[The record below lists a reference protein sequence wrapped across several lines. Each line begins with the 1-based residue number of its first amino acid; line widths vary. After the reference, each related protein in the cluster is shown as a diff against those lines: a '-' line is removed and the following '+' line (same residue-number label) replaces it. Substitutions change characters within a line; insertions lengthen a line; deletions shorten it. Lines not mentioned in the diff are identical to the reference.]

1 MIISSVE
8 IENFRGFHV
17 RKKFEFKNK
26 KFILFLAENGVG
38 KTTVIDA
45 IEWGL
50 TGSVGRLKEAFENRS
65 SNKEEKKV
73 NGDGIL
79 KNKEAAANEVVRV
92 KLQIVCDNKEYSIER
107 TQKKDDFNSKSNVVV
122 KDSEGNAVST
132 SFLDD
137 LIDSNFY
144 NYHFCDVQKAY
155 NIQNSDRDKL
165 TNVFDTFITDFT
177 REENIVFNLEVVFL
191 TDIERKKKDIE
202 NNKKILEETEKNLA
216 SKIANKGEKASVVKY
231 DENVIYEG
239 ENIEVEK
246 LSLNEIEKQIQNLYA
261 CGWQYLYRKGL
272 QLLENNKNRKLLEII
287 SNMKTEYVGSKDII
301 AEYIACG
308 LHYEEN
314 ILTKSKKRLSDLEEI
329 NLTEENYTIYSD
341 DIIAIGADGLNQ
353 EIWKLHEQKIVE
365 KNEEMQRLEDDVNVM
380 ADGNEIIDALTSM
393 LGLKGDIVAY
403 REMLRKDSMQVKCPV
418 CGSDDFNIIG
428 EEGILQDAQKYLDAN
443 NKVIANK
450 KIQLLELKKVKNSEV
465 KDMIQKMVEILKV
478 ECSRLK
484 TEIKKY
490 EDLVEKTKIFYEKC
504 REYISISKSD
514 VSLAYLS
521 ENNVISELY
530 NTIEKQILDVQ
541 IVNEISRE
549 LENIIHIVSSEKID
563 FREEKT
569 FLFIE
574 EKAKVAPEIIRFD
587 YSAWKNKIVVL
598 ADIQKNIEFKEA
610 SEKYEE
616 VKGKLKDCSEEISNL
631 EEVHKKTLER
641 VEIIRNKIFEL
652 KKAEYDNVG
661 PYLFK
666 FYRKLARINSLKG
679 IYVSQDESKRIV
691 LKDTNEEGKNIVNI
705 LSNGQMSIFVLSCF
719 LGGLVSRS
727 DYEKCKIYFIDD
739 LTSCMDDINMLAF
752 LDILKYELQ
761 EDDVMEQLFFASCN
775 ERVSELLK
783 YKLEGCKIDYCE
795 ITEKDFE
802 VAG

>member
-1 MIISSVE
+1 MLS
-8 IENFRGFHV
+8 
-17 RKKFEFKNK
+17 
-26 KFILFLAENGVG
+26 AENGVG

-50 TGSVGRLKEAFENRS
+50 TGSIGRLREAFENRS

-73 NGDGIL
+73 NVDGIL
-79 KNKEAAANEVVRV
+79 KNKEAATSEVVKV
-92 KLQIVCDNKEYSIER
+92 KLQIICDDKEYLLER
-107 TQKKDDFNSKSNVVV
+107 TQKKDDFSSKSNVVV
-122 KDSEGNAVST
+122 KDSEGNVVST

-165 TNVFDTFITDFT
+165 TNVFDTFITDYT
-177 REENIVFNLEVVFL
+177 LEENIVFNLETIFL
-191 TDIERKKKDIE
+191 TDIERKKRDIE
-202 NNKKILEETEKNLA
+202 INKKALQETEGDLA
-216 SKIANKGEKASVVKY
+216 NKIANKKSNASVVKY
-231 DENVIYEG
+231 DENMIFKG
-239 ENIEVEK
+239 EKVEVQK

-261 CGWQYLYRKGL
+261 CGWLYLYRKSS
-272 QLLENNKNRKLLEII
+272 QLLENSKNKKVLEILD
-287 SNMKTEYVGSKDII
+287 NMRTEYVSSKNVI

-308 LHYEEN
+308 LHCEEN
-314 ILTKSKKRLSDLEEI
+314 VLTKSRNKLSDLEDI
-329 NLTEENYTIYSD
+329 NLTEDNYAIYAD
-341 DIIAIGADGLNQ
+341 DIIAVGAEGLNQ
-353 EIWKLHEQKIVE
+353 EVWKLHEQKIAQ

-380 ADGNEIIDALTSM
+380 AGGNEIIDTLTSM
-393 LGLKGDIVAY
+393 LGLKDDIIAY
-403 REMLRKDSMQVKCPV
+403 REKIRKDSMRVKCPV
-418 CGSDDFNIIG
+418 CGSDDFNIID
-428 EEGILQDAQKYLDAN
+428 EEGILQEAQKYLDAN

-450 KIQLLELKKVKNSEV
+450 KIQLSELKKIKGSEV
-465 KDMIQKMVEILKV
+465 KDMIQKMVEILKA

-490 EDLVEKTKIFYEKC
+490 EDLENKTKIFFEKC
-504 REYISISKSD
+504 REYILVSKSD

-521 ENNVISELY
+521 ESNVIGDLY
-530 NTIEKQILDVQ
+530 EKIEKQILDVQ
-541 IVNEISRE
+541 IVDKISKEIES
-549 LENIIHIVSSEKID
+549 IIPIVSSEKID

-574 EKAKVAPEIIRFD
+574 EKAKVAPEIIKFD

-598 ADIQKNIEFKEA
+598 EDIQKDIEFKEV
-610 SEKYEE
+610 SKKYEE
-616 VKGKLKDCSEEISNL
+616 VKGKVQAWSEEISEL
-631 EEVHKKTLER
+631 EEMHKKTLER
-641 VEIIRNKIFEL
+641 VEVIRNKIFEL

-691 LKDTNEEGKNIVNI
+691 LKDTNEDGKNIVNI

-761 EDDVMEQLFFASCN
+761 EDDVMEQLFFTSCN

-783 YKLEGCKIDYCE
+783 YKLEGCNIDYCE